1 MSRYLCILPVVVLIW
16 DFVWWFQYAHE
27 KGAIPEFGMTLVHIA
42 GIFILGAL
50 VGSRAPSR
58 LVGGL
63 GLIWCVLFLVQSVS
77 NFQQFGFAG
86 FVASWVAPFF
96 LFGLVVS
103 PALVRSYASIKNS

>member
-58 LVGGL
+58 FCLL
-63 GLIWCVLFLVQSVS
+63 YT
-77 NFQQFGFAG
+77 
-86 FVASWVAPFF
+86 
-96 LFGLVVS
+96 S
-103 PALVRSYASIKNS
+103 PSPRDRQKSRMPSSA